1 MSTVIQQDRT
11 PDLRRST
18 PAFEADLETPFTGLT
33 TPETS
38 ATVLLKFQAG
48 IHPLRHP

>member
-11 PDLRRST
+11 PDRRRST
-18 PAFEADLETPFTGLT
+18 PAPRADLEMPLTGLT
-33 TPETS
+33 TPDKP

-48 IHPLRHP
+48 VHPLRHP